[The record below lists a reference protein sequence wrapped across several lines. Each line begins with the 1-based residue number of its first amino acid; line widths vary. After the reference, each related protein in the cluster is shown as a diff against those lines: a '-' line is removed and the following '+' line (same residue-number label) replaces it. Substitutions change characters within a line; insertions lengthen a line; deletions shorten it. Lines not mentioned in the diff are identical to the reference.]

1 MGQGSEILLF
11 FKLKTIKDQKQSENL
26 KKLLIL
32 DLKLENATDNII
44 I

>member
-26 KKLLIL
+26 KKIL
-32 DLKLENATDNII
+32 VYLQLEIETYKSII
-44 I
+44 